1 MKKYFSR
8 QQNETDLH
16 LVKTLHYNAEETKEH
31 FLYDASRTK
40 SIFICRQQQQTV
52 DKWLKAAKDSL
63 IRRARAR
70 ANFERANRELERAK
84 QTGKN
89 ISQAT
94 QNSQVSYIFN
104 LRWVFPLIFRV
115 PQIFWKG

>member
-1 MKKYFSR
+1 M
-8 QQNETDLH
+8 
-16 LVKTLHYNAEETKEH
+16 
-31 FLYDASRTK
+31 
-40 SIFICRQQQQTV
+40 
-52 DKWLKAAKDSL
+52 DKRLKAAKDSL

-94 QNSQVSYIFN
+94 QNSQVKFQASNFEI
-104 LRWVFPLIFRV
+104 
-115 PQIFWKG
+115 

>member
-1 MKKYFSR
+1 M
-8 QQNETDLH
+8 
-16 LVKTLHYNAEETKEH
+16 
-31 FLYDASRTK
+31 
-40 SIFICRQQQQTV
+40 
-52 DKWLKAAKDSL
+52 

-94 QNSQVSYIFN
+94 QNSQACNIPYVFN
-104 LRWVFPLIFRV
+104 SNLEFLSLLFKNNFSECLRFLGKDNKR
-115 PQIFWKG
+115 WKHGT

>member
-1 MKKYFSR
+1 
-8 QQNETDLH
+8 
-16 LVKTLHYNAEETKEH
+16 
-31 FLYDASRTK
+31 
-40 SIFICRQQQQTV
+40 
-52 DKWLKAAKDSL
+52 L

-94 QNSQVSYIFN
+94 QNSQVKFQLQICENMKFFKSASDFLERITNDGNTELKN
-104 LRWVFPLIFRV
+104 LDDRRV
-115 PQIFWKG
+115 EDFTTNLTKLAEKQIDLSQV

>member
-1 MKKYFSR
+1 MEKR
-8 QQNETDLH
+8 
-16 LVKTLHYNAEETKEH
+16 
-31 FLYDASRTK
+31 
-40 SIFICRQQQQTV
+40 
-52 DKWLKAAKDSL
+52 LKAAKDSL

-94 QNSQVSYIFN
+94 QNSQVKFEVQTYENMNF
-104 LRWVFPLIFRV
+104 FRV
-115 PQIFWKG
+115 PQISWRE